1 MPTAHSVG
9 RQTPAR
15 PGDLATAGPPIL
27 STRETDRRTD
37 HGDSVTS
44 APAPSLRRLRPGG
57 QDLDGCLVVAE
68 VAQTHDGSLG
78 AAHAF
83 IDAAAETGADAIKFQ
98 THLAAAESTPRE
110 PWRVPFSRQDASRFD
125 YWRRMEFTPAQ
136 WRGLAEHAEER
147 GLLFLSSPF
156 SVEAV
161 QLLDDLGMRAWKFAS
176 GEITNLPLIEA
187 VVATGRPV
195 ILSSGMSTWA
205 ELDRAVD
212 LVRDAGCDLT
222 VLQCTT
228 AYPCPPEQTGL
239 NVLAELRE
247 RYGCR
252 VGLSDH
258 SATIYPG
265 LAAVTLGAQ
274 VLEVHLTLSRHM
286 FGPDVPASLTVEQL
300 ADLVAGVRFVE
311 TALAHPVDKEAV
323 AAASTELR
331 AMFGRSIVATRPLA
345 AGTVLTAEDL
355 APKKP
360 AGGLPAARLTE
371 LVGQRLRRDLQ
382 ADEPL
387 RDDDVEIV
395 S

>member
-1 MPTAHSVG
+1 
-9 RQTPAR
+9 
-15 PGDLATAGPPIL
+15 
-27 STRETDRRTD
+27 
-37 HGDSVTS
+37 
-44 APAPSLRRLRPGG
+44 
-57 QDLDGCLVVAE
+57 VAE

-83 IDAAAETGADAIKFQ
+83 VDAAAAAGADAIKFQ

-110 PWRVPFSRQDASRFD
+110 PWRVPFSRQDASRYD
-125 YWRRMEFTPAQ
+125 YWRRMEFTPEQ
-136 WRGLAEHAEER
+136 WRGLAEHAREQ

-156 SVEAV
+156 SLEAV
-161 QLLDDLGMRAWKFAS
+161 ALLDELGMRAWKFAS
-176 GEITNLPLIEA
+176 GEITNIPLIDA

-195 ILSSGMSTWA
+195 ILSSGMSTWT
-205 ELDRAVD
+205 ELDRAVG
-212 LVRDAGCDLT
+212 LVQGAGCDLT

-239 NVLAELRE
+239 NVLGELRE

-274 VLEVHLTLSRHM
+274 MLEVHLTLSRHM

-300 ADLVAGVRFVE
+300 TDLVDGVRFIE
-311 TALAHPVDKEAV
+311 TALANPVDKEAV
-323 AAASTELR
+323 AAASGDLR

-345 AGTVLTAEDL
+345 ARTVLAAGDL

-360 AGGLPAARLTE
+360 AGGIPAERLVE
-371 LVGQRLRRDLQ
+371 LVGRRLRRDLR

-387 RDDDVEIV
+387 CDDDLEPVP
-395 S
+395 